1 MFTTQSLHE
10 KLRHLDDEEKTAF
23 LKSHAT
29 ELAGLLRQ
37 ISDPASPKLAAART
51 AERARED
58 EWCSQNPDPAIEVGT
73 LLWARRRGETVPIT
87 VTEVQR
93 FPDGRRR
100 YTVLKDGTGEDWPE
114 WLLMRRYRPA

>member
-1 MFTTQSLHE
+1 MFTMQSLHE

-23 LKSHAT
+23 LKSHAP

-37 ISDPASPKLAAART
+37 INDPASPVLAAALA

-73 LLWARRRGETVPIT
+73 LLWARRGGEMVPIT
-87 VTEVQR
+87 VTAVQR

-100 YTVLKDGTGEDWPE
+100 YAVLKDGIGEDWPE
-114 WLLMRRYRPA
+114 WLLMRRCRPA